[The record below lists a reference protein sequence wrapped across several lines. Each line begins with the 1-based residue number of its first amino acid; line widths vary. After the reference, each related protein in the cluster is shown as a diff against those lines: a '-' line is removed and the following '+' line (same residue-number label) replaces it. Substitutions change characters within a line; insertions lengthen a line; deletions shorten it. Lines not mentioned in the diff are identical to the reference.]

1 MIHSDTEVKFISPEK
16 GYGVVATKLI
26 PKGTITWALD
36 KLDRL
41 FTPEQLGKFH
51 GKYYELL
58 ITYCYRDRK
67 GNFILCWDNG
77 RFVNHSFNSSCI
89 TTCYD
94 FELAVKD
101 IQPGEEITDDYGYL
115 NMMEPFKCLPEE
127 GSNRRMVMPDD
138 LLHYHKEWDTK
149 LISAFQYLNK
159 VDQPLKN
166 ILTKEIWEKAS
177 RIAEGK
183 EKMDSI
189 LNCYF
194 DPAKVNGKIKQN
206 GHIKELVH

>member
-36 KLDRL
+36 KLDRV
-41 FTPEQLGKFH
+41 FTPDQLGKFRD
-51 GKYYELL
+51 KYYELL
-58 ITYCYRDRK
+58 VTYCYRDRK

-115 NMMEPFKCLPEE
+115 NLMEPFKCLPEE
-127 GSNRRMVMPDD
+127 GSNRKMVMPDD

-149 LISAFQYLNK
+149 LISAFQHLNK
-159 VDQPLKN
+159 VYQPLKN
-166 ILTKEIWEKAS
+166 ILTPEIWEKS
-177 RIAEGK
+177 IRIAEGK

-194 DPAKVNGKIKQN
+194 DPSKVNGKVKQN
-206 GHIKELVH
+206 GHVKELVH